1 MGKNDR
7 VIDIQKTPKDRNN
20 WRLAEK
26 ELEER
31 FASLQRTVSYLSAKA
46 AYDKLMSDIP
56 GGSEYK
62 DLRKSLRISEI
73 GVGDKGG
80 AYSVHVPSRG
90 RRIRKMDVGKTVI
103 YVRAK
108 KRLSRPDAGVKIL
121 EDKGPWTADTIP
133 FWPNKKEAT
142 VVQRKVTKKE
152 ADKVAKAQKGKEAEV
167 RAALAEVGRRIKP
180 KKPGGPGQVK
190 RGGKAIPDVGMQAL
204 ELEFGG
210 DGKRSKPVF
219 RRMIGAST
227 KGVKGL
233 GKHKVVKQS
242 VSDPNSKIYKQFPP
256 KVSKIGTSVAGKFK
270 GFQKRL
276 GR

>member
-1 MGKNDR
+1 MGKYDR
-7 VIDIQKTPKDRNN
+7 IIDIQKTPKSRNN

-26 ELEER
+26 ELSER
-31 FASLQRTVSYLSAKA
+31 FNSLRRTISYLSAKS

-56 GGSEYK
+56 GGSDYK
-62 DLRKSLRISEI
+62 DLKKSLKISEI
-73 GVGDKGG
+73 GVGDDGG
-80 AYSVHVPSRG
+80 AYSVHVPEKG
-90 RRIRKMDVGKTVI
+90 RRIRKIDVPRTVI

-108 KRLSRPDAGVKIL
+108 KRLARPDPGVQIL

-152 ADKVAKAQKGKEAEV
+152 ADKVAKAQESKVSEV

-180 KKPGGPGQVK
+180 KKPGDPGQVK
-190 RGGKAIPDVGMQAL
+190 RGGKAIPDVAMQAL

-210 DGKRSKPVF
+210 EGKRSKPVF
-219 RRMIGAST
+219 RRMIAAST
-227 KGVKGL
+227 KGVKKL
-233 GKHKVVKQS
+233 GSHKVVLQS
-242 VSDPNSKIYKQFPP
+242 VSDPNSRIYKQFPP